1 MNIASS
7 ASSAS
12 GVLPAQAA
20 DDTGVVWRPDAATV
34 AGANL
39 TRFMRALGVE
49 SFVALNGYASRDPAG
64 FHDALIRFLDYR
76 FERPYERVLDI
87 SEGLPFAH
95 WCVGGVTNVVLNTV
109 DRHRGTPRCAQ
120 PALVWE
126 GEDGA
131 VRSWTFADLDR
142 ETCRLAWGL
151 RRLGLRR
158 GDVVG
163 MFLPNLPQA
172 AAAMLAVAKI
182 GAIVLPMFSGF
193 GADAIAQRLTDGHAK
208 VLITVDGSLRRGKPV
223 GAKSVA
229 DEALGH
235 CPAVNHVVVLRH
247 LAAPHGWVE
256 GRDHWWH
263 ELTAGAPDDVA
274 AVPTEPMPADDPF
287 LLMFTSGTSGK
298 PKGVVHSHCGFPV
311 KTALDLSIC
320 MDLKPDDRFLWMSD
334 MGWLVGPMLVFGGLL
349 VGATVVLAEGAPN
362 YPEPDRL
369 WRLVERHRV
378 SYLGLAPTVARLSMS
393 IPDTEFAQR
402 DLSSLRVIVS
412 TGEPWTP
419 EAWRWTFERAGNK
432 RVPLLNFSGGTEMG
446 GILTGTVI
454 HPLKPCAFAGPVP
467 GTGADVV
474 DADGA
479 SVGPGVTGELVMR
492 TPTIGLTSGLW
503 HDRER
508 YVQSYWSRL
517 PGLWVHGDF
526 ASREGDRDSDGMW
539 YVHGRSDDTL
549 KIAGKRTGPA
559 EIEALLMA
567 TGLLLDA
574 AAIGVPDPVKGTAV
588 VCLGVPRAGID
599 LAAAVGTLSAAV
611 VAGLGGAF
619 RPAEV
624 VFVPDLPRTR
634 NLKVMRRVI
643 RAAWLGEAPGDL
655 STLVNPEAVT
665 AIAAA
670 RR

>member
-1 MNIASS
+1 MPVQDQA
-7 ASSAS
+7 
-12 GVLPAQAA
+12 PDAA
-20 DDTGVVWRPDAATV
+20 DIVWRPDAGTV
-34 AGANL
+34 QAANL
-39 TRFMRALGVE
+39 TRFMRTLGIDG
-49 SFVALNGYASRDPAG
+49 FDALNERANRDPAW

-76 FERPYERVLDI
+76 FMRPYDRVLDL
-87 SEGLPFAH
+87 GDGRPFAH
-95 WCVGGVTNVVLNTV
+95 WCVGGMTNVVLNCI
-109 DRHRGTPRCAQ
+109 DRHRGTPRHAL

-126 GEDGA
+126 GEDGT
-131 VRSWTFADLDR
+131 VTTWTFADLDR

-151 RRLGLRR
+151 RRLGLGR

-163 MFLPNLPQA
+163 MVLPNLPHA
-172 AAAMLAVAKI
+172 AAAMLAVAKV
-182 GAIVLPMFSGF
+182 GGIVLPMFSGF
-193 GADAIAQRLTDGHAK
+193 GADAITQRLNDGQARA
-208 VLITVDGSLRRGKPV
+208 LITVDGSLRRGKPV
-223 GAKSVA
+223 DAKSVV
-229 DEALGH
+229 DEALAQ
-235 CPAVNHVVVLRH
+235 CPGVQHVVVLSH
-247 LAAPHGWVE
+247 LATPHGWTA

-287 LLMFTSGTSGK
+287 LLMFTSGTTGK

-393 IPDTEFAQR
+393 LPASALAER

-419 EAWRWTFERAGNK
+419 DAWHWTFERIGRR

-454 HPLKPCAFAGPVP
+454 HPLKACAFAGPVP

-474 DADGA
+474 DGDGV
-479 SVGPGVTGELVMR
+479 SVAAGVTGELVMR
-492 TPTIGLTSGLW
+492 TPTIGLTRGLW

-508 YVQSYWSRL
+508 YLQSYWSRL
-517 PGLWVHGDF
+517 PDLWVHGDF
-526 ASREGDRDSDGMW
+526 ASRDADGMW

-549 KIAGKRTGPA
+549 KIAGKRTGPS
-559 EIEALLMA
+559 EIEALLME
-567 TGLLLDA
+567 TGLLA
-574 AAIGVPDPVKGTAV
+574 EAMAIGVPDPIKGTAI
-588 VCLGVPRAGID
+588 VCVCVPRPGID
-599 LAAAVGTLSAAV
+599 EAAAAKTLSGAV
-611 VAGLGGAF
+611 AAGLGGAF
-619 RPAEV
+619 RPARV
-624 VFVPDLPRTR
+624 VFVPELPRTR
-634 NLKVMRRVI
+634 NMKLMRRVV

-655 STLVNPEAVT
+655 STLVNPESVQ
-665 AIAAA
+665 AIRAAQQG
-670 RR
+670 

>member
-1 MNIASS
+1 MQAE
-7 ASSAS
+7 
-12 GVLPAQAA
+12 LPASAA
-20 DDTGVVWRPDAATV
+20 VVWRPDAAMV
-34 AGANL
+34 EGANL
-39 TRFMRALGVE
+39 TRFMRALGVA
-49 SFVALNGYASRDPAG
+49 SFEALNARAAQDPAW

-76 FERPYERVLDI
+76 FERPYERVLDL
-87 SEGLPFAH
+87 SEGQPFAH
-95 WCVGGVTNVVLNTV
+95 WCVGGVTNVVSNCI
-109 DRHRGTPRCAQ
+109 DRRRGTPRYEQ
-120 PALVWE
+120 EVLVWE

-131 VRSWTFADLDR
+131 TTRWSFADLDR

-151 RRLGLRR
+151 RRLGLGR

-163 MFLPNLPQA
+163 MVLPNLPHA
-172 AAAMLAVAKI
+172 AAAMLAVAKV

-193 GADAIAQRLTDGHAK
+193 GADAIAQRVNDGHAK
-208 VLITVDGSLRRGKPV
+208 ALITVDGSLRRGKPV
-223 GAKSVA
+223 GAKSVV
-229 DEALGH
+229 DEALAH
-235 CPAVNHVVVLRH
+235 CPGVRHVIVLQHLETRH
-247 LAAPHGWVE
+247 EWTP

-263 ELTAGAPDDVA
+263 ELTAGAPADVA

-320 MDLKPDDRFLWMSD
+320 MDLKPEDRFLWMSD
-334 MGWLVGPMLVFGGLL
+334 MGWLVGPILVFGGLL
-349 VGATVVLAEGAPN
+349 VGSTVMLAEGAPN

-378 SYLGLAPTVARLSMS
+378 TYLGLAPTVARLSMS
-393 IPDTEFAQR
+393 QGEDALAGR
-402 DLSSLRVIVS
+402 DLSSLRVIIS

-419 EAWRWTFERAGNK
+419 EAWHWTFERVGRG
-432 RVPLLNFSGGTEMG
+432 RVPLLNYSGGTEVG

-474 DADGA
+474 DADGG

-492 TPTIGLTSGLW
+492 TPSIGLTRGLW

-508 YVQSYWSRL
+508 YLQSYWSRL
-517 PGLWVHGDF
+517 PGVWVHGDF
-526 ASREGDRDSDGMW
+526 ASRDADGMW

-549 KIAGKRTGPA
+549 KIAGKRTGPS

-567 TGLLLDA
+567 TGLLVDA
-574 AAIGVPDPVKGTAV
+574 VAVGTPDPVKGTAV
-588 VCLGVPRAGID
+588 VCVCVPRPGID
-599 LAAAVGTLSAAV
+599 EAAAVKALSAAV

-624 VFVPDLPRTR
+624 ALVADLPRTR
-634 NLKVMRRVI
+634 NMKVMRRVI
-643 RAAWLGEAPGDL
+643 RAAWLGEDPGDL
-655 STLVNPEAVT
+655 STLVNPESVQAVR
-665 AIAAA
+665 AA
-670 RR
+670 RH

>member
-1 MNIASS
+1 MQTDVA
-7 ASSAS
+7 
-12 GVLPAQAA
+12 GPADA
-20 DDTGVVWRPDAATV
+20 VWLPDARTV
-34 AGANL
+34 EDANL

-49 SFVALNGYASRDPAG
+49 SFDALNELASRDPAG

-76 FERPYERVLDI
+76 FERPYERVLDLA
-87 SEGLPFAH
+87 EGLPFAH
-95 WCVGGVTNVVLNTV
+95 WCVGGVTNVVLNCL
-109 DRHRGTPRCAQ
+109 DRHRGTARYEQ

-126 GEDGA
+126 GEDGT
-131 VRSWTFADLDR
+131 VSTRTFADLDR
-142 ETCRLAWGL
+142 ETCQLAFGL
-151 RRLGLRR
+151 RRLGLGR

-163 MFLPNLPQA
+163 MYLPNLPEA

-193 GADAIAQRLTDGHAK
+193 GADAIAQRLVDGQAK
-208 VLITVDGSLRRGKPV
+208 ALITVDGSLRRGKPV

-229 DEALGH
+229 DEALAH
-235 CPAVNHVVVLRH
+235 CPGVQHVVVLQH
-247 LAAPHGWVE
+247 LAAPHAWVE

-263 ELTAGAPDDVA
+263 ELAAGAPDDVA
-274 AVPTEPMPADDPF
+274 EVPTEPMPADDPF

-320 MDLKPDDRFLWMSD
+320 MDLKPEDRFLWMSD
-334 MGWLVGPMLVFGGLL
+334 MGWLVGPLLVFGGLL
-349 VGATVVLAEGAPN
+349 VGSTVVLAEGAPN

-393 IPDTEFAQR
+393 LPEETLAER

-419 EAWRWTFERAGNK
+419 EAWHWTFERIGRK
-432 RVPLLNFSGGTEMG
+432 RVPLLNYSGGTEVG

-454 HPLKPCAFAGPVP
+454 HPLKPCAFAGAVP
-467 GTGADVV
+467 GTGADIV

-479 SVGPGVTGELVMR
+479 PVGAGVTGELVMR
-492 TPTIGLTSGLW
+492 TPSIGLTRGLW

-508 YVQSYWSRL
+508 YLQSYWSRL
-517 PGLWVHGDF
+517 PDLWVHGDF
-526 ASREGDRDSDGMW
+526 ASRDADGMW

-549 KIAGKRTGPA
+549 KIAGKRTGPS

-567 TGLLLDA
+567 TGLVLDA
-574 AAIGVPDPVKGTAV
+574 AVVGMPDPIKGTAV
-588 VCLGVPRAGID
+588 VCVCVPKPGID
-599 LAAAVGTLSAAV
+599 EAAALKTLSAAV

-619 RPAEV
+619 KPAEV
-624 VFVPDLPRTR
+624 ALVPDLPRTR
-634 NLKVMRRVI
+634 NMKVMRRVV
-643 RAAWLGEAPGDL
+643 RAAWLGEEPGDL
-655 STLVNPEAVT
+655 STLVNPESVP
-665 AIAAA
+665 AIRAA
-670 RR
+670 RRH

>member
-1 MNIASS
+1 MQTDLSD
-7 ASSAS
+7 
-12 GVLPAQAA
+12 PAA
-20 DDTGVVWRPDAATV
+20 VVWRPDAAMV
-34 AGANL
+34 EGANL

-49 SFVALNGYASRDPAG
+49 SFEALNAHANANPAA

-76 FERPYERVLDI
+76 FERPYEHVLDL
-87 SEGLPFAH
+87 SDGQPFAH
-95 WCVGGVTNVVLNTV
+95 WCVGGVTNVVLNTI
-109 DRHRGTPRCAQ
+109 DRWRGTARYEQ

-126 GEDGA
+126 GEDGT
-131 VRSWTFADLDR
+131 VTTWTFADLDR

-151 RRLGLRR
+151 RKLGIGR

-163 MFLPNLPQA
+163 MYLPNLPHA

-193 GADAIAQRLTDGHAK
+193 GAEAIAQRLNDGRA
-208 VLITVDGSLRRGKPV
+208 VALITVDGSLRRGKPV
-223 GAKSVA
+223 SAKPVV
-229 DEALGH
+229 DEALKQ
-235 CPAVNHVVVLRH
+235 CPGVHHVVVLNH
-247 LAAPHGWVE
+247 LTTPHGWTA

-263 ELTAGAPDDVA
+263 DISADAPADVA

-320 MDLKPDDRFLWMSD
+320 MDLKPSDRFLWMSD
-334 MGWLVGPMLVFGGLL
+334 MGWLVGPLLVFGGLL
-349 VGATVVLAEGAPN
+349 VGSTVVLAEGAPN

-393 IPDTEFAQR
+393 LPDETLAER
-402 DLSSLRVIVS
+402 DLSSLRVMIS

-419 EAWRWTFERAGNK
+419 EAWHWTFERIGK
-432 RVPLLNFSGGTEMG
+432 RRVPLLNYSGGTEMG

-467 GTGADVV
+467 GTGADIV
-474 DADGA
+474 DAEGA
-479 SVGPGVTGELVMR
+479 SVAAGVTGELVMR
-492 TPTIGLTSGLW
+492 TPTIGLTRGLW

-508 YVQSYWSRL
+508 YLQSYWSRL
-517 PGLWVHGDF
+517 PNLWVHGDF
-526 ASREGDRDSDGMW
+526 ASRDADGMW

-549 KIAGKRTGPA
+549 KIAGKRTGPS

-567 TGLLLDA
+567 TGLLQDA
-574 AAIGVPDPVKGTAV
+574 AAIGIPDPIKGTAV
-588 VCLGVPRAGID
+588 VCVCVARPDTDQG
-599 LAAAVGTLSAAV
+599 AATKILSTAIT
-611 VAGLGGAF
+611 AGLGGAF
-619 RPAEV
+619 KPAAV
-624 VFVPDLPRTR
+624 VFVADLPRTR
-634 NLKVMRRVI
+634 NMKVMRRVL
-643 RAAWLGEAPGDL
+643 RAAWLGEEPGDL
-655 STLVNPEAVT
+655 STLVNPESVQ
-665 AIAAA
+665 AISAA
-670 RR
+670 RNQ